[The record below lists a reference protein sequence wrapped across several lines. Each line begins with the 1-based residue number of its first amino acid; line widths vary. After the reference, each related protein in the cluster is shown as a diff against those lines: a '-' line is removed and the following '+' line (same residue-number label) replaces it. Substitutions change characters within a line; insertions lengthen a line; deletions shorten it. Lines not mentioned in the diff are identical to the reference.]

1 MSTTGAHAATA
12 AEQAVLDAVAKQL
25 LIGGEW
31 RDGAG
36 GETVAV
42 EDPATG
48 ETIAEVADA
57 TSDDALDALAARRR
71 GVRLVARD
79 AAARARRD
87 PAPRLRGDDR
97 RAPTSS
103 PC

>member
-1 MSTTGAHAATA
+1 MSTTGAHATTA
-12 AEQAVLDAVAKQL
+12 ADRAVLYTVAKQL
-25 LIGGEW
+25 LIAGEW
-31 RDGAG
+31 RDGAEG
-36 GETVAV
+36 RTVAV

-57 TSDDALDALAARRR
+57 TSDDALDALAAAMRRSLRGARRR
-71 GVRLVARD
+71 RAS
-79 AAARARRD
+79 AARSCGGRS
-87 PAPRLRGDDR
+87 RGSR